1 MWTYR
6 VVPASLDTGRS
17 FAFFLAAA
25 PADGA
30 SEPLGL
36 DDDGDARWRRVA
48 AAYGPDGARALA
60 RILRAIAA
68 ASTPRVSH
76 DDDDSYDD
84 DDDDNDNDDSR
95 GDRPGESRRTRRPRP
110 PSPLLPAPG
119 RVACVG
125 TGERAACAAA
135 AELLGRYA
143 SHAEAKG
150 TDAATSLSDTDRA
163 VLLGESPFSP
173 NHVLSL
179 IHI

>member
-1 MWTYR
+1 MNVRDRCARLLSLLRVAVELDVGGVRSAAAAVARTSGRGGKRLREAKVPTRYPYASRQETGARPLALTPVCHERRVDGTVWTYR

-17 FAFFLAAA
+17 FAFFLAAV

-36 DDDGDARWRRVA
+36 EDDGDARWRRVA

-84 DDDDNDNDDSR
+84 
-95 GDRPGESRRTRRPRP
+95 ERRRQ
-110 PSPLLPAPG
+110 
-119 RVACVG
+119 
-125 TGERAACAAA
+125 
-135 AELLGRYA
+135 
-143 SHAEAKG
+143 
-150 TDAATSLSDTDRA
+150 
-163 VLLGESPFSP
+163 
-173 NHVLSL
+173 
-179 IHI
+179 